1 MKRRGFVRLVALP
14 LACACLLPAGS
25 AVAQDK
31 PQPVTVKDPVCGM
44 KIDPAKAK
52 GKTEHKGKTY
62 YFCSDDC
69 KTKFE
74 KDPAQYA
81 DKEANPK

>member
-1 MKRRGFVRLVALP
+1 MKKPSLVRAVAIV
-14 LACACLLPAGS
+14 LACVWLTSGLAL
-25 AVAQDK
+25 AQGGQQ

-52 GKTEHKGKTY
+52 GKVEYKGKTY
-62 YFCSDDC
+62 HFCSDDC

-74 KDPAQYA
+74 KDPAKYA
-81 DKEANPK
+81 DKDTK